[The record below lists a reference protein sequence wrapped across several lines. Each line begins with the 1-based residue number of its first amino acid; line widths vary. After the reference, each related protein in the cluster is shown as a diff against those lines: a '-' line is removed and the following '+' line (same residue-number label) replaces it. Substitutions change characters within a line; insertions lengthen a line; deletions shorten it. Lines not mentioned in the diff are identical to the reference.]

1 MRLDGLWEFLRHQ
14 MFSDGRVVSRRARA
28 DTTDSVQSRRDRADT
43 TDSIASIASSTRIAS
58 STATYGGAYAG
69 GGSCATS
76 IPAKLTKLAAESQG
90 NKELAAKA
98 EKDTVIMKERLKGL
112 QKQCDQF
119 SALAETLET
128 ERNSL
133 SEQLSVAL
141 AERKLIDSGLGRA
154 DSAISELRRERDGL
168 AARLAD
174 SQANNAIL
182 LEQRQ
187 ADDAERA
194 ALEKVLS
201 VAQAERQLID
211 AHVERTSALLQQ
223 SLNAGAQ
230 HKAESDAKL
239 QMLEDTRDELRAE
252 KAALQEA
259 LIVEKS
265 ERKRLEDSL
274 ASFTAHSQNEMAS
287 LRASLR
293 AAENRES
300 EARSLQAKA
309 EQERTSLHRKLDL
322 ATAERHMLQA
332 VTGRMQVLQLEE
344 RAAMQAARD
353 RAEVSHGELSARLEA
368 AETAA
373 LESAKSVTSI
383 EEDRKWLSE
392 RYTLT
397 TGQLKQ
403 GQSELNQLYEELSA
417 LNARHQ
423 ALQLE
428 RATSAA
434 SAQVLEERLRE
445 VQSQRDAAESERMD
459 LQRELSTSNSRLQD
473 ADERARSAEAALSVA
488 QSEVAV
494 GKSELRERKALCIE
508 LERQRDAMTR
518 QHSRLQEQL
527 VLSLSP
533 PTPRTIS

>member
-1 MRLDGLWEFLRHQ
+1 
-14 MFSDGRVVSRRARA
+14 
-28 DTTDSVQSRRDRADT
+28 
-43 TDSIASIASSTRIAS
+43 
-58 STATYGGAYAG
+58 
-69 GGSCATS
+69 
-76 IPAKLTKLAAESQG
+76 
-90 NKELAAKA
+90 
-98 EKDTVIMKERLKGL
+98 
-112 QKQCDQF
+112 
-119 SALAETLET
+119 
-128 ERNSL
+128 
-133 SEQLSVAL
+133 
-141 AERKLIDSGLGRA
+141 
-154 DSAISELRRERDGL
+154 
-168 AARLAD
+168 
-174 SQANNAIL
+174 
-182 LEQRQ
+182 
-187 ADDAERA
+187 
-194 ALEKVLS
+194 
-201 VAQAERQLID
+201 
-211 AHVERTSALLQQ
+211 
-223 SLNAGAQ
+223 
-230 HKAESDAKL
+230 
-239 QMLEDTRDELRAE
+239 
-252 KAALQEA
+252 
-259 LIVEKS
+259 
-265 ERKRLEDSL
+265 
-274 ASFTAHSQNEMAS
+274 MAS

-322 ATAERHMLQA
+322 ATAERHMLQS
-332 VTGRMQVLQLEE
+332 VTGRMQMLQLEE

-353 RAEVSHGELSARLEA
+353 RAEVTHGELSVRLEA

-403 GQSELNQLYEELSA
+403 VQSELNQLYEELSA

-428 RATSAA
+428 RASNAA
-434 SAQVLEERLRE
+434 SAQLLEERLRE
-445 VQSQRDAAESERMD
+445 VQSQRDAAESERMN
-459 LQRELSTSNSRLQD
+459 LQRELCTANSRLQD